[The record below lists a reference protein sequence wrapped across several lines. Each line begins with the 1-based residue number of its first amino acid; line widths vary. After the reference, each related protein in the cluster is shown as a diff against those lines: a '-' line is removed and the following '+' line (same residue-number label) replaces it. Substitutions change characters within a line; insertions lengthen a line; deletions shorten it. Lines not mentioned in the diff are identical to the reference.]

1 MDGCGLGV
9 SACYKGAA
17 KTARSHIGTRELLGI
32 RDSTAAPQVLR
43 SSPYLPFSSYLIE
56 TVYSMHFF
64 LSSFFQKC
72 FSLSSLWWASA
83 WFLLAPTQEVSANL
97 GLADTQI
104 SL

>member
-1 MDGCGLGV
+1 MGV
-9 SACYKGAA
+9 VWGYRPAIKVLP
-17 KTARSHIGTRELLGI
+17 RSQDRTIGTRELLGI

-56 TVYSMHFF
+56 TVYSMYFF

-72 FSLSSLWWASA
+72 FSPSSLWWASA
-83 WFLLAPTQEVSANL
+83 WFLLAPTQEVSADL